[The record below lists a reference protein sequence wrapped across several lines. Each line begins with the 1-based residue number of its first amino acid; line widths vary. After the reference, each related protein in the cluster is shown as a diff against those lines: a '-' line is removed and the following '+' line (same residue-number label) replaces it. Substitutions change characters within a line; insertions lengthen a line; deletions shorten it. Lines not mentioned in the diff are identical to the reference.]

1 MKMPIKKVK
10 AETLRLKLHC
20 PPDYLAM
27 LIEVPEIVDEVTNGV
42 GSETHWTYH
51 ITPNTVWGLNIN
63 PTSHAH
69 DWMYTFPLVFPTVAA
84 GLAWKLLADRYFKLN
99 GHIQVDDGFFLLRKP
114 RRARINSYITL
125 LNAGG
130 TEAFW
135 ANKPL
140 PPDFDR
146 YYCSR
151 PSYDEQKVSRYM
163 EIEQKIKKVCPGG
176 L

>member
-1 MKMPIKKVK
+1 MKMPIQKVK
-10 AETLRLKLHC
+10 TETLRLKLHC

-27 LIEVPEIVDEVTNGV
+27 LVEAPEIVDEVTNGV

-51 ITPNTVWGLNIN
+51 ITPDTVWGLNIN

-99 GHIQVDDGFFLLRKP
+99 GQLQIDDGFCLLRKP
-114 RRARINSYITL
+114 RRARINTYSTL
-125 LNAGG
+125 LNASG

-146 YYCSR
+146 YYSTR

-163 EIEQKIKKVCPGG
+163 EIETTIKEVFPGG